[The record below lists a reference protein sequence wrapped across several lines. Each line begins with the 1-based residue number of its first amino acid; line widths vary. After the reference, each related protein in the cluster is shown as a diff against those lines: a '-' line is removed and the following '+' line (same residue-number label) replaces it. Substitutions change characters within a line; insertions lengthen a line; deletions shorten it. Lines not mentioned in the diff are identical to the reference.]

1 VLVVFCMLRK
11 KEEKKK
17 REISR
22 REISIEP
29 SCSCNPGH
37 LLWITARRS
46 VRLLVSR
53 EYAFIVRA
61 LIGIRCRITT
71 VWRHS
76 VDKCRFSRAKKRPF
90 LLLFPQDICPFDAV
104 LVNDLAFEPR
114 VDRGTLS
121 KAAVTRAMSARQ
133 LTSRRATFGELT
145 ILAPLARRICAM
157 VRKINAL
164 SPNFINRHCRVSLR
178 RRFERRR
185 SPASS
190 SEKLASRR
198 VTKTWRVRSTAS
210 ARLSN
215 YFQAPLSASVRH

>member
-1 VLVVFCMLRK
+1 MRGDQGRGRLFRGGSLPRVPALHARVREAERKEIANRSRLWTRVLVVFCMLRK

-17 REISR
+17 RYLDERYPSSR
-22 REISIEP
+22 RALAIPAIYFGSPHGDRCRP
-29 SCSCNPGH
+29 SRF
-37 LLWITARRS
+37 ARIR
-46 VRLLVSR
+46 
-53 EYAFIVRA
+53 AFIVRA

-76 VDKCRFSRAKKRPF
+76 VEKCRFSRAKKRPF

-114 VDRGTLS
+114 VDRGRLS

-164 SPNFINRHCRVSLR
+164 SLH
-178 RRFERRR
+178 
-185 SPASS
+185 
-190 SEKLASRR
+190 
-198 VTKTWRVRSTAS
+198 
-210 ARLSN
+210 
-215 YFQAPLSASVRH
+215 